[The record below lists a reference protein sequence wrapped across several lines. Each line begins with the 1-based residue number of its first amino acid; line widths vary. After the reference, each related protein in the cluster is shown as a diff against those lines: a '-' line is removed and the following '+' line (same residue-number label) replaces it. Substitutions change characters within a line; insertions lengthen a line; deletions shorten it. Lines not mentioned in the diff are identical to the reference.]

1 MTDSERRHDVFSH
14 PSPIEH
20 WRHLVEIIA
29 LLIAAAWGFYVFVY
43 QERIKPANEEP
54 ALDVHLSLSHEPMQ
68 RGKELVK
75 LAVIEKNIGSTD
87 LELNAEILNVY
98 GKRFTNNPQ
107 DVHVREPD
115 LAYDSHTL
123 QAQTTSLLWTAE
135 LVWPRNNENLFAPGR
150 EKVRDLR
157 LPDGLD
163 FAIRAGSFDE
173 VTVEYAY
180 CYSKS
185 QDFTFHAVRGKDG
198 AFATSSLVEM
208 NNTARGLRC
217 ADVKVSGAV

>member
-1 MTDSERRHDVFSH
+1 MTDSERRREVYSH
-14 PSPIEH
+14 PSPVEH
-20 WRHLVEIIA
+20 WRHLVEIVA
-29 LLIAAAWGFYVFVY
+29 LVIAAVWGFYVFIY
-43 QERIKPANEEP
+43 QERIKPANEP
-54 ALDVHLSLSHEPMQ
+54 ASLDVHLSLSHEPMQ

-87 LELNAEILNVY
+87 LWVNAEILNVY
-98 GKRFTNNPQ
+98 GKRFTKDPQ
-107 DVHVREPD
+107 DLHVREPD

-123 QAQTTSLLWTAE
+123 QAQKKSLLWTAE
-135 LVWPRNNENLFAPGR
+135 LVWPRNDENMFPPGR

-163 FAIRAGSFDE
+163 FAIGAGSFDE
-173 VTVEYAY
+173 VTAEYVY

-185 QDFTFHAVRGKDG
+185 PDFTFHAVRGKDG
-198 AFATSSLVEM
+198 AFATSSLLRM
-208 NNTARGLRC
+208 NDTSPGLRC